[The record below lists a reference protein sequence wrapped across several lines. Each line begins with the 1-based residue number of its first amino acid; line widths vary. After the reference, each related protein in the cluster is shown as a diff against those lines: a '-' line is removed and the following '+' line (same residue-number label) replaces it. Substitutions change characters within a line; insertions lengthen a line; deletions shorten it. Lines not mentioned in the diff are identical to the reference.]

1 MTKYMDYMI
10 SNHPIRVYN
19 PMVDSSK
26 LKIKSLTIVNS
37 GHLPARTLQ
46 RIDANFKSWAFVM
59 ITGGGGFYQVNGG
72 ERQAVEAGSW
82 FCLYPGAIFNYG
94 PHKDGYWDEYYFT
107 VDGVR
112 VDEWLENWLTDPG
125 LLKHADIDEAFIHK
139 MELMFMLIDSGV
151 PSNLDRASMMLES
164 FLYEL
169 VAQSD
174 KSEAGNRGSQ
184 VLKVIDDISHSLH
197 LSQEPEDMAAR
208 HHISVST
215 LRRIIH
221 EYTGFP
227 LNEFLHRLKAAEAK
241 NILLNSELTVKEVGE
256 ALGYKDTFYFSRV
269 FKRITGLSP
278 RNYRGRVGQ

>member
-1 MTKYMDYMI
+1 MDYMI
-10 SNHPIRVYN
+10 STHPIRVFN

-26 LKIKSLTIVNS
+26 KKIRTLTVVNA

-46 RIDANFKSWAFVM
+46 RIDADFKSWAFVM
-59 ITGGGGFYQVNGG
+59 ITGGGGYYQVNGG
-72 ERQAVEAGSW
+72 ERQTVEAGSW
-82 FCLYPGAIFNYG
+82 FCFYPGAVFNYG

-107 VDGVR
+107 VEGVR
-112 VDEWLENWLTDPG
+112 VAEWLENWLPDPA
-125 LLKHADIDEAFIHK
+125 LLKHADIDEPFIHK

-169 VAQSD
+169 VAQGD
-174 KSEAGNRGSQ
+174 KSEADNRGSQ

-197 LSQEPEDMAAR
+197 LSQEPKDMAAR

>member
-10 SNHPIRVYN
+10 SDHPIRVFH

-26 LKIKSLTIVNS
+26 KKMRSLTIVNA

-46 RIDANFKSWAFVM
+46 RIDADFKSWAFVM

-72 ERQAVEAGSW
+72 ERQVVEPGSW
-82 FCLYPGAIFNYG
+82 FCLYPGAVFNYG

>member
-1 MTKYMDYMI
+1 MDYMI
-10 SNHPIRVYN
+10 SNNPIRVYN

-72 ERQAVEAGSW
+72 ERQVVEPGSW
-82 FCLYPGAIFNYG
+82 FCLYPGAVFNYG